1 MIQASKII
9 GTGLATTLLNDD
21 FYYSL
26 SCSNFFH
33 EYYILDTFVYLF
45 ALPPLGGG
53 GFPPPYPITPLF
65 FLRKKGGGDGGG
77 K

>member
-1 MIQASKII
+1 MLMELRRNPSKKYKVLLMIQASKII

-45 ALPPLGGG
+45 ALPPPLGGG
-53 GFPPPYPITPLF
+53 GFPPP
-65 FLRKKGGGDGGG
+65 
-77 K
+77 